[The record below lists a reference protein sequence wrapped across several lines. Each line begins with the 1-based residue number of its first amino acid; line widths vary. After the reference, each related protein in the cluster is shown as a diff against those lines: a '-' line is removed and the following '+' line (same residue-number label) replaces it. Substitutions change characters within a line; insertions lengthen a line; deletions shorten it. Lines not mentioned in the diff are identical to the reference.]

1 MNDSA
6 LDTLGLEADKSSIN
20 LEALLV
26 AVNSN
31 SRIQSGIIT
40 AGGSVSVENS
50 GGTVSAG
57 ARLDIGGE
65 GLDGEVLDVDA
76 RSSIG
81 IGGINAGGVATSIKV
96 TSVADGGVG
105 NGNGRNGGN
114 DRGGLEYHVSI
125 AVHR

>member
-1 MNDSA
+1 MNNP
-6 LDTLGLEADKSSIN
+6 LDTLGLEADKGSIN

-31 SRIQSGIIT
+31 SRVQSGIIT
-40 AGGSVSVENS
+40 ARGSVSVENS

-65 GLDGEVLDVDA
+65 GLDGKVLDVDA

-81 IGGINAGGVATSIKV
+81 VGGINAGGVATSVKV
-96 TSVADGGVG
+96 ASVADSGVG
-105 NGNGRNGGN
+105 NGNGRKGGK

-125 AVHR
+125 VVHR